1 MIWEAI
7 AGGVK
12 GLGDTILGFVREFN
26 MNPKDAAELE
36 QKVRQAAMDFE
47 RNMWDLERQDRD
59 SARQREAKTGDH
71 TNRYIAYIYTGG
83 YFGMLAALI
92 SGYVAIEDSMKG
104 LVDVLMGVLTAGQY
118 SIMSYY
124 FGSSRSSAVKQ
135 DLLAGIVQKQ

>member
-12 GLGDTILGFVREFN
+12 GLGDTILGFVREFH
-26 MNPKDAAELE
+26 MDPKDAAELE
-36 QKVRQAAMDFE
+36 QKITQSLRDHE

-59 SARQREAKTGDH
+59 SARKREIESGDH

-92 SGYVAIEDSMKG
+92 SGSVVIAPDMKG

-124 FGSSRSSAVKQ
+124 FGSSHGSASKQ
-135 DLLAGIVQKQ
+135 GMIDRLTK